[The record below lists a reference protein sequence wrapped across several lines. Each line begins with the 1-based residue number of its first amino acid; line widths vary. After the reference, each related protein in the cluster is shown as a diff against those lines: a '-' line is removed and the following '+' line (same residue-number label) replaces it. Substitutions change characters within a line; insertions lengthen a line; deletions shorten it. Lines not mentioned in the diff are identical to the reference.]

1 MSSRSFQPDAVDRR
15 GRSARIAEKLAANIC
30 ERLGKEGAENILNE
44 VYSESTSEEERKR
57 SMVEIVSAQLQAI
70 HDLKMKYTDLQEEKM
85 NLEVKLAETKES
97 ESSLIA
103 EVVFLCVL

>member
-1 MSSRSFQPDAVDRR
+1 M
-15 GRSARIAEKLAANIC
+15 
-30 ERLGKEGAENILNE
+30 NE

-57 SMVEIVSAQLQAI
+57 SMVEIASAQLQAI
-70 HDLKMKYTDLQEEKM
+70 HDLKMKCTDLQEEKM

-103 EVVFLCVL
+103 ELDAVDNRKVEQVAEAVASASTLHGHHACL